1 MKTKKI
7 LSILILIIILL
18 LAFAIFK
25 KFYNPK
31 DELGKKTEQLSDKQT
46 TAIVKK
52 ISKLIVVPADEKPMI
67 VPISNADELIA
78 EQRFYI
84 GSEDGDYV
92 IVYPN
97 AKKAIIYRES
107 ENKLINVGPVI
118 IDQPATTTQQSTT
131 TQTQAATTTPVKK
144 SE

>member
-25 KFYNPK
+25 KFYNPI
-31 DELGKKTEQLSDKQT
+31 DESNKKTDQLSEKQV
-46 TAIVKK
+46 ASIVKK
-52 ISKLIVVPADEKPMI
+52 ISKLIVVPSDEKPMI
-67 VPISNADELIA
+67 VPILNADELIA

-118 IDQPATTTQQSTT
+118 VDQPATTTTQQSTT
-131 TQTQAATTTPVKK
+131 TQTESATTSAKK
-144 SE
+144 TQ